1 MKASIKTF
9 LAVAMIA
16 VSTLAIAADKTS
28 SKSEKSIVNLFT
40 ANIAL
45 NHYVAVITAGE
56 SIGLEQLFTA
66 DFTQK
71 IQSGNATTNDRKEV
85 VKFLKKQSGEKLNCK
100 VSTRIIEESA
110 DYMVGKITMQ
120 FEDFTKTDLV
130 TLVNEHGAWRVSSS
144 VNAYK

>member
-1 MKASIKTF
+1 MKALVKTF

-28 SKSEKSIVNLFT
+28 PKSEKAIVNLFT

-45 NHYVAVITAGE
+45 NQYVAVITEGE
-56 SIGLEQLFTA
+56 STDLEQLFTA
-66 DFTQK
+66 DFSQK

-85 VKFLKKQSGEKLNCK
+85 VKFLKKQRGEKLKCK
-100 VSTRIIEESA
+100 VNTRIIEKSA
-110 DYMVGKITMQ
+110 DYMVAKVTMQ

-130 TLVNEHGAWRVSSS
+130 TLINDHGAWKVSGS
-144 VNAYK
+144 VNTYK